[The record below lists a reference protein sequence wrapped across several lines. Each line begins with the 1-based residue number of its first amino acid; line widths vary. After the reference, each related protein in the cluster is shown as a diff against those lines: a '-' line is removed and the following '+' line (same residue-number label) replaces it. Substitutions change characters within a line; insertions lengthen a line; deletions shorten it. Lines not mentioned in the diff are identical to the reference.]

1 MNVKMELVEGKD
13 FPEGT
18 SEEKKKGFALFVK
31 ENLTELIQSET
42 HFDELNVDVTVRK
55 TIKTIDI
62 K

>member
-18 SEEKKKGFALFVK
+18 SEEKKEGFALFVK
-31 ENLTELIQSET
+31 RNLTELIQSET

-55 TIKTIDI
+55 TAKTTEIQ
-62 K
+62 